1 MENIVMSEQLVH
13 IASKHL
19 SDVLRDIFEHKS
31 TEATSLVIYDLDCTL
46 SRILTQAYR
55 IALPKGVFINFNET
69 NTEVIM
75 SQMEALNSGD
85 FVALVQ
91 STSFRLS
98 AFRIRIELFKK
109 SIKVAEHPHLGRMTK
124 DLEVSHYVNAL
135 AYDKNYYHHMGH
147 TLKDMINNAQ
157 TAVVQSGNEKLMY
170 RGGFEPAKINIGD
183 YSEMKNMGGQFPIG
197 EVFTESTELTSLNG
211 KTNIIAFGDTNYK
224 VNIPPSPITIVI
236 ENGHLVATQ
245 NSTEEFEAVLHMI
258 KEEEGV
264 VWVRELGL
272 GLNRAFSKDKHVSDM
287 GTFERM
293 CGLHLSLGAKHGI
306 YAKDGMKR
314 NSGKFH
320 IDVMIDTDTL
330 TIDNTIAFDGK
341 KWVV

>member
-1 MENIVMSEQLVH
+1 MSTTLVNTT
-13 IASKHL
+13 SQNL
-19 SDVLRDIFEHKS
+19 TDVLRDVFLHDDSS
-31 TEATSLVIYDLDCTL
+31 TALVIYDLDSPL
-46 SRILTQAYR
+46 SIILTEAYR
-55 IALPKGVFINFNET
+55 IALPKGVFINFNDMDAED
-69 NTEVIM
+69 IL
-75 SQMEALNSGD
+75 SQIEALQSGD

-109 SIKVAEHPHLGRMTK
+109 SIKVAEHPHLGRMTQ
-124 DLEVSHYVNAL
+124 DEEVKHYINAL
-135 AYDKNYYHHMGH
+135 AYEKAYYHHLGH
-147 TLKDMINNAQ
+147 TLKEMINQAQ
-157 TAVVQSGNEKLMY
+157 GAVVHSGGETLIYK
-170 RGGFEPAKINIGD
+170 GGFEAAKINIGD
-183 YSEMKNMGGQFPIG
+183 YREMKNVGGQFPIG

-211 KTNIIAFGDTNYK
+211 STNIIAFGDTNYK
-224 VNIPPSPITIVI
+224 VNIPPQPITIVI
-236 ENGHLVATQ
+236 KNGQIVETQ
-245 NSTEEFEAVLHMI
+245 NSTKEFEAVLAMI
-258 KEEEGV
+258 KEEENV

-306 YAKDGMKR
+306 YAKEGMKR

-320 IDVMIDTDTL
+320 IDVMIDTDTFE
-330 TIDNTIAFDGK
+330 IDDTLAFDGE